1 MGIILITGG
10 ARSGKSSFAQKMA
23 SEKAGSTEGKKA
35 GVVYLATALIG
46 DEEMLRRVEIHRRSR
61 PPDWI
66 NIEECYYLCQALDRL
81 PPSAG
86 VVLVDCLTIWLTNLL
101 FLYLQ
106 KEDSSWVLKEE
117 DWGREGGNLP
127 GGAPCVNTAG
137 AALLKEEALE
147 KYLLAQAEQFL
158 EKACRLPRTFILVS
172 NEVGWGVVPEHYLG
186 RLFRD
191 VAGKVNQRVAA
202 RAEEVYLVVAGIP
215 LKIKG

>member
-1 MGIILITGG
+1 
-10 ARSGKSSFAQKMA
+10 MA
-23 SEKAGSTEGKKA
+23 LEKAGRVEGKKT
-35 GVVYLATALIG
+35 GVAYLATALIG

-66 NIEECYYLCQALDRL
+66 NIEESYELSQALEML

-106 KEDSSWVLKEE
+106 KEDSSWVLKKE
-117 DWGREGGNLP
+117 DWQRGSGNLP
-127 GGAPCVNTAG
+127 GGAPSVNTAG
-137 AALLKEEALE
+137 ASLLKEEALE
-147 KYLLAQAEQFL
+147 KYLLAQADQFL
-158 EKACRLPRTFILVS
+158 EKAGRLPRTFILVS
-172 NEVGWGVVPEHYLG
+172 NEVGWGIVPEHYLG

-191 VAGKVNQRVAA
+191 VAGKVNQRVAD